1 MQTKWQQ
8 MVAALLSTKG
18 QFIRKTLNWRAKRR
32 RRKTQVIKIRYAL
45 KEKKQLLWLDVFNPL
60 LFSLIDKG
68 YQKEDLSDIRGI
80 GNLRIKLNKAKLR
93 DIMNLDSYEET
104 PMFQVYVRWLMKWLH
119 DELQKSIRK
128 FQKSNCFIVQTLQS
142 QVIKTIKL

>member
-68 YQKEDLSDIRGI
+68 YQKEDLSYIRGI

-128 FQKSNCFIVQTLQS
+128 FQKSSCFIVQTLQS